1 MLTRDSS
8 HDSNSSIHYTHL
20 EVALA
25 VVPQEARLGKL
36 LAALETLVRLLLVV
50 AAQVFAEHLL
60 VDEGAVARLA
70 HVLPVLVGQEVLGG
84 NPMTLILVRKLAT
97 KNVLN
102 IGTILKIN
110 RFKIKIKNWP
120 DTRP

>member
-1 MLTRDSS
+1 M
-8 HDSNSSIHYTHL
+8 
-20 EVALA
+20 ALA

-50 AAQVFAEHLL
+50 TTHVFAEHLL

-84 NPMTLILVRKLAT
+84 NPISLILSRKLAT
-97 KNVLN
+97 KN
-102 IGTILKIN
+102 
-110 RFKIKIKNWP
+110 
-120 DTRP
+120 

>member
-1 MLTRDSS
+1 M
-8 HDSNSSIHYTHL
+8 
-20 EVALA
+20 ALA

-36 LAALETLVRLLLVV
+36 LAALEALVRLLLVV
-50 AAQVFAEHLL
+50 AAHVLSEHLL
-60 VDEGAVARLA
+60 VPERPVARLA

-84 NPMTLILVRKLAT
+84 NPISLILVRKLAT